1 MHFYRLKTNE
11 LSEAN
16 LALISGGFFDQTIST
31 SVGGRIGRDA
41 RDRAYHR
48 HLAKNDASNQRM
60 LESQNKVLERG
71 DKVRAREAEL
81 ENFMSQ
87 MSECERIEFQAGLQL
102 WLAQN
107 ANYDFS
113 SIF

>member
-1 MHFYRLKTNE
+1 MHFSHLRFNE
-11 LSEAN
+11 LPEIS
-16 LALISGGFFDQTIST
+16 LAQISGGFFDQTIST

-48 HLAKNDASNQRM
+48 HLVKNDASNQRI
-60 LESQNKVLERG
+60 LESQNKVIERG
-71 DKVRAREAEL
+71 NEVRAREAEL
-81 ENFMSQ
+81 EKFMSQ

-107 ANYDFS
+107 AHYDFS